1 MLVGTKHTQSW
12 SFRCPFHLQY
22 KVSCQNH
29 IDGNNVLTVANN
41 SNYLFSDMCY
51 VYTNSSKYLEFC
63 VLCVHKQLEIP
74 IFLTVSIGT
83 FIYFALL
90 CYLCLPFRQ
99 KYTGSYGLTLDAKMK
114 YTQTTYIIDQDWWIY
129 WTIAHA
135 ARLGMLGLQNSNRFS
150 IWFEIQMYMYLYNP
164 VLLMEK
170 ILLSSNLSELF
181 FNYDKLND
189 TKLKQ
194 VYTGEKLGLL
204 SW

>member
-1 MLVGTKHTQSW
+1 MLIWEWVFEGKARKKSCFATNIFHKITQLSKKRKCC
-12 SFRCPFHLQY
+12 SCSLVVFRY
-22 KVSCQNH
+22 
-29 IDGNNVLTVANN
+29 
-41 SNYLFSDMCY
+41 
-51 VYTNSSKYLEFC
+51 

-74 IFLTVSIGT
+74 WILTVSIGT
-83 FIYFALL
+83 FIHFALL
-90 CYLCLPFRQ
+90 CYLCLSFRH
-99 KYTGSYGLTLDAKMK
+99 KFIGSYGLTLDAKMK

-129 WTIAHA
+129 WTIAQVTQ
-135 ARLGMLGLQNSNRFS
+135 LGMLGVKNSNKFS
-150 IWFEIQMYMYLYNP
+150 IWFEMQMYIYLYNP
-164 VLLMEK
+164 VLIMEK